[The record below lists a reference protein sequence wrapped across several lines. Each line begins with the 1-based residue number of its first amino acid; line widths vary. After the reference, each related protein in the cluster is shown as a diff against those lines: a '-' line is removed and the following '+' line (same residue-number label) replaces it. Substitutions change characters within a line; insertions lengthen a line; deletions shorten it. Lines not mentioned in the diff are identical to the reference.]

1 MTIMNEN
8 RATQPEPHRI
18 LIVDDHPIVREGLDA
33 LISMHKDLEV
43 CGHASSI
50 QEALDLVET
59 TNPRVAIVDL
69 SLTDGSGISL
79 ISELKSRN
87 SPVRTLVSSMHDET
101 MYAERSLQAGALGYV
116 NKQEASSRII
126 EAIHCVL
133 DGKVYLSERMAERV
147 LRRMVGTDPKA
158 ESGSVDAL
166 SNRELEVF
174 ELLGNGFSSNEI
186 AEKMHLSVK
195 TIQTYR
201 QRIKQKLLARNSTE
215 LIRLASTWVVQG
227 G

>member
-1 MTIMNEN
+1 MAEN
-8 RATQPEPHRI
+8 RATQSVPHRI

-43 CGHASSI
+43 CGHASNI
-50 QEALDLVET
+50 QEALDLVER
-59 TNPRVAIVDL
+59 TNPHVAIVDL

-79 ISELKSRN
+79 ISELKSRK
-87 SPVRTLVSSMHDET
+87 SPVRMLVSSMYDET
-101 MYAERSLQAGALGYV
+101 LYAERSLQAGALGYV
-116 NKQEASSRII
+116 NKQEASSKII
-126 EAIHCVL
+126 EAIYCVL
-133 DGKVYLSERMAERV
+133 DGKVYLSERMAGRI
-147 LRRMVGTDPKA
+147 LRRMVGSGTKA
-158 ESGSVDAL
+158 ELGSVDSL

-215 LIRLASTWVVQG
+215 LIRLASTWVVQSG
-227 G
+227 

>member
-1 MTIMNEN
+1 MAEN
-8 RATQPEPHRI
+8 RALPERHRI

-147 LRRMVGTDPKA
+147 LRRMVGTGAKV

>member
-1 MTIMNEN
+1 MHES
-8 RATQPEPHRI
+8 RASQTAPHRV

-33 LISMHKDLEV
+33 LISRHHDLEV
-43 CGHASSI
+43 CGHASNI

-59 TNPRVAIVDL
+59 TEPDVAIVDL
-69 SLTDGSGISL
+69 SLTDGNGISF
-79 ISELKSRN
+79 ITELKSKK
-87 SPVRTLVSSMHDET
+87 SPVRTLVSSMYDET
-101 MYAERSLQAGALGYV
+101 LYAERSLQAGAMGYV

-126 EAIHCVL
+126 DAIHCVL
-133 DGKVYLSERMAERV
+133 TGKVYLSERMAERV
-147 LRRMVGTDPKA
+147 LHRMVGTGAKT
-158 ESGSVDAL
+158 ESRSVDML

-174 ELLGNGFSSNEI
+174 ELIGNGLSSNEI

-201 QRIKQKLLARNSTE
+201 QRIKEKLMVRNSNE
-215 LIRLASTWVVQG
+215 LIRMASTWVVQG